1 MNLRHKLPLAIAMA
15 LFVTLAAGLVGLWSA
30 HQSLNTF
37 QNDVQGHAAAERVA
51 AEVESHF
58 KGQIQEWKDVLLRG
72 SDTALFEKHWA
83 GFQAHEQAVQ
93 QRTVQLRDMLLDPV
107 LRQRVE
113 QFQMQHQKMA
123 AGYRTGLEK
132 FQMVGF
138 DSSVGDM
145 AVKGV
150 DREPAEQLQQL
161 KAAIAQQSQAVAD
174 QAYASGTRAI
184 RLSFSL
190 MLIAAALGVFIA
202 WRITRAVVRPLQR
215 AVTVATAVAQG
226 NLAEPIAADRADEV
240 GQLLQALAAMQA
252 DLSALV
258 NEVRGN
264 AQQVASASSQI
275 AAGNGDLAERT
286 EHQASALLTTVTS
299 MEELAGGVRSND
311 AHAQQ
316 AHQLAQQASDVATRG
331 GQAIAAVMG
340 TMSSIQDASA
350 RVVPIIEVIDSIAF
364 QTNILALNAAIE
376 AARAGA
382 QGRGFAVVAA
392 EVRSL
397 AQRSSGAAKQIREL
411 ILASSDRVTAG
422 AQEVQGASVT
432 IREVEHSIGRLSGLI
447 HAISA
452 SSAQQSTE
460 VGQVNEAIRRLET
473 GTQQNAAMVQQ
484 TSAAAESLRRQS
496 EQLVGLMERFRTA

>member
-15 LFVTLAAGLVGLWSA
+15 LIFTLAAGLFGLWTA
-30 HQSLNTF
+30 HQSLGTF

-72 SDTALFEKHWA
+72 SDAALFDKHWA
-83 GFQAHEQAVQ
+83 AFQAHEKAVQ
-93 QRTVQLRDMLLDPV
+93 AQAAVLKGMLADPALRE
-107 LRQRVE
+107 RVE
-113 QFQMQHQKMA
+113 QFQAQHQKMA
-123 AGYRTGLEK
+123 AGYRAGLDK

-150 DREPAEQLQQL
+150 DREPGAQLQQL
-161 KAAIAQQSQAVAD
+161 KTAIAEQSRAVAD
-174 QAYASGTRAI
+174 GAYAFGTRAI
-184 RLSFSL
+184 WLSFSL
-190 MLIAAALGVFIA
+190 MVVAAVLGVFIA
-202 WRITRAVVRPLQR
+202 WRITRAVVRPLEQ
-215 AVTVATAVAQG
+215 AVSVATAVAQG
-226 NLAEPIAADRADEV
+226 NLVEPITADRSDEV
-240 GQLLQALAAMQA
+240 GQLLRALAAMQA

-264 AQQVASASSQI
+264 AEQVASASSEI
-275 AAGNGDLAERT
+275 AAGNGNLAERT

-299 MEELAGGVRSND
+299 MEELAGGVRNND

-316 AHQLAQQASDVATRG
+316 AHQLAQQASEVATRG

-340 TMSSIQDASA
+340 TMSSIQDASQ
-350 RVVPIIEVIDSIAF
+350 RVVPIIEVIDGIAF

-376 AARAGA
+376 AARAGS
-382 QGRGFAVVAA
+382 QGRGFAVVAG

-397 AQRSSGAAKQIREL
+397 AQRSSSAAREIREL
-411 ILASSDRVTAG
+411 ILASSERVTAG

-432 IREVEHSIGRLSGLI
+432 IRDVESSIGRLSGLI

-452 SSAQQSTE
+452 SSAQQNAE
-460 VGQVNEAIRRLET
+460 VGQVNEAIRRLEH
-473 GTQQNAAMVQQ
+473 GTQQNAAMVEE
-484 TSAAAESLRRQS
+484 TSAAAESLRRRS
-496 EQLVGLMERFRTA
+496 EQLVALMAKFRTA